1 MTVTM
6 TGPHPSDLFIPSV
19 ATISSVQG
27 CPTTP
32 RVVPELISYRGQV
45 HIPITPGDSTGVWVV
60 CTEQRIANSNHPARR
75 KAFRRTGDCLGV
87 SRTPMHK
94 TVGEGRPRWI
104 G

>member
-32 RVVPELISYRGQV
+32 RVVPELISYV
-45 HIPITPGDSTGVWVV
+45 SLGDKKGV
-60 CTEQRIANSNHPARR
+60 RNLI
-75 KAFRRTGDCLGV
+75 
-87 SRTPMHK
+87 
-94 TVGEGRPRWI
+94 
-104 G
+104 

>member
-32 RVVPELISYRGQV
+32 RVVWELISYQKRV
-45 HIPITPGDSTGVWVV
+45 LSP
-60 CTEQRIANSNHPARR
+60 
-75 KAFRRTGDCLGV
+75 KAIFY
-87 SRTPMHK
+87 
-94 TVGEGRPRWI
+94 
-104 G
+104 

>member
-32 RVVPELISYRGQV
+32 RVVWELISYRHVLSLWDVGGRGAGAMQV
-45 HIPITPGDSTGVWVV
+45 VFMRVSPMPVPIDIPFRNEAPCGV
-60 CTEQRIANSNHPARR
+60 A
-75 KAFRRTGDCLGV
+75 DLG
-87 SRTPMHK
+87 
-94 TVGEGRPRWI
+94 
-104 G
+104 

>member
-32 RVVPELISYRGQV
+32 RVVWELISYPSVGDRQGVRNLISTKVPDTFFRLLTPFSVSTGGLGTNQLQV
-45 HIPITPGDSTGVWVV
+45 GGVWGGPGDRV
-60 CTEQRIANSNHPARR
+60 RR
-75 KAFRRTGDCLGV
+75 
-87 SRTPMHK
+87 P
-94 TVGEGRPRWI
+94 GEEAG
-104 G
+104 